1 MRMARVNVYLSDDL
15 AEQVRD
21 ADLNVSAVTQD
32 ALRRELELRRTDA
45 WLDAVANLTQIE
57 LPQEVVARALDAA
70 RDEFGRPSE

>member
-1 MRMARVNVYLSDDL
+1 MRMARVNVYLPDDL
-15 AEQVRD
+15 AQQVRD

-45 WLDAVANLTQIE
+45 WLEAVANLTQIE